1 MRKFLAGLTM
11 VFVLAVVA
19 AAPAMAEGKGKD
31 EPSIQVR
38 FLLQPQMQIIQA
50 KKQPGADALVNIT
63 PDNNGIGQEF
73 YLRRTRVILAG
84 KVNKWIHF
92 FFETDNP
99 NLGRNGNAGGTFTQD
114 GFIDFRFFNELKVAA
129 GMILL
134 PFSRHN
140 RQSAASLMGLDYHS
154 AVFTAWGPQRI
165 WRDYGIEA
173 RGIVMDKIDYRVGV
187 FNGFRGTDLKGNV
200 VATNDIP
207 RITGRV
213 SYSIFDPEPKF
224 FYGGTYLGKKKVLNV
239 GFGFDVQ
246 PEGGV
251 EGAAIPGGKN
261 KKDLYYALTG
271 DVFLDWPLGDSMA
284 ATFNTGFM
292 FYSYG
297 SKEFNIKTSIAMFGE
312 VGFFIQNFQPVVG
325 FEWGQPLD
333 TDTFEDNQILNF
345 RAGLNYYI
353 KGHNATVKI
362 EYASTLNTIGFAKIP
377 GGPDAGDYRRNV
389 VTLQTQLLF

>member
-11 VFVLAVVA
+11 VFVMAVVA
-19 AAPAMAEGKGKD
+19 AAPAMADGKGQD
-31 EPSIQVR
+31 EPSMQIR
-38 FLLQPQMQIIQA
+38 FLIQPQMQLIQA
-50 KKQPGADALVNIT
+50 KKQPGADALVSIT

-154 AVFTAWGPQRI
+154 DVFKAWGPQRI

-173 RGIVMDKIDYRVGV
+173 RGIVANMIDYRVGV
-187 FNGFRGTDLKGNV
+187 FNGFRGGA
-200 VATNDIP
+200 ATNDIP

-213 SYSIFDPEPKF
+213 AYNLFDPESKF
-224 FYGGTYLGKKKVLNV
+224 FYGGTYLGKKKVVAIGL
-239 GFGFDVQ
+239 GFDMQ
-246 PEGGV
+246 PEGALDDKG
-251 EGAAIPGGKN
+251 

-271 DVFLDWPLGDSMA
+271 DVFVDWPIGPSMA
-284 ATFNTGFM
+284 ATVNTGFM
-292 FYSYG
+292 YYYNG
-297 SKEFNIKTSIAMFGE
+297 DEKTQIGTSMAFFGE
-312 VGFFIQNFQPVVG
+312 FGFFIQNFQPVVG
-325 FEWGQPLD
+325 FEWAQPMD
-333 TDTFEDNQILNF
+333 TDTFEDQQVLNF
-345 RAGLNYYI
+345 RAGLNYFI

-362 EYASTLNTIGFAKIP
+362 EYANTLNSLGFVKAP
-377 GGPDAGDYRRNV
+377 GGPEASDYRRNV